1 VVRSSHTSD
10 PPLLPDNLEL
20 GASAPVDIVLRVSSS
35 AVR

>member
-1 VVRSSHTSD
+1 MVRSSHTSD